1 MNREALLRQP
11 AGVSVPEEQ
20 SLLHKGARD
29 SGKVTS
35 SNQLLTFIQ
44 QTPDWE
50 AEATKTPD

>member
-11 AGVSVPEEQ
+11 AGVSVWVEQ
-20 SLLHKGARD
+20 SLLHKGAHD
-29 SGKVTS
+29 HGKATS

-50 AEATKTPD
+50 AEATETPD